1 MSMSTPINQIRS
13 RMTTGGPSMSVG
25 GPAMSAGAS
34 MVYDPNPPPPMHDP
48 GQLGT
53 TFPSPPPMPT
63 SDPNGML
70 EDILREMESSGAHDA
85 LGPDPNV
92 GHMNYAINP
101 VHIPPPMSQQAQMQL
116 QSEATHA
123 VAPTMHLD
131 DQSTDNAISASGK
144 NSSTLLGE
152 LTGNALGQK
161 IIASVKPLLI
171 VFLIVLVL
179 SLHQTNRFIFSFF
192 PQLLLENGQ
201 LSIFAILLRCTIAV
215 ILFYVANLLI

>member
-1 MSMSTPINQIRS
+1 
-13 RMTTGGPSMSVG
+13 MTTGGP
-25 GPAMSAGAS
+25 AMSTGAS
-34 MVYDPNPPPPMHDP
+34 MVYDPNPPPPVHDP

-53 TFPSPPPMPT
+53 TFPSPPPMPPG
-63 SDPNGML
+63 DPNCML
-70 EDILREMESSGAHDA
+70 EDILREMESSGSHDA

-101 VHIPPPMSQQAQMQL
+101 VNIPPPMSQQAQMQ
-116 QSEATHA
+116 SEATHA
-123 VAPTMHLD
+123 VVPTMHLD
-131 DQSTDNAISASGK
+131 DIMSNDTTSASGK

-161 IIASVKPLLI
+161 ILTSIKPLVI